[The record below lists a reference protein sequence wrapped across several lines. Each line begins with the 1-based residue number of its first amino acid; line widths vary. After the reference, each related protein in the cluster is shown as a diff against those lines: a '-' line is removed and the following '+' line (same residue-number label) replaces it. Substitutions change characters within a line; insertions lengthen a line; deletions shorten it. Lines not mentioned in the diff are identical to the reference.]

1 MIKKEKG
8 ITLVALVITII
19 VLLILAGV
27 TIAMVVGDN
36 GILTRSR
43 QSKFESIES
52 EVQEKIKMAM
62 SDLAA
67 DIETEEATNSSVSYK
82 GSDVVTILERTLGSG
97 NIAENSGAGKYKVEF
112 VKSGPTTTNIKST
125 TGQNAVVIDSN
136 TTETSISIEYNSEAL
151 TKSAK
156 KGWTGP
162 LKYSYSLNNYQITE
176 GESSANNNGGY

>member
-1 MIKKEKG
+1 MLKKEKG

-52 EVQEKIKMAM
+52 EIEEKVEMAM
-62 SDLAA
+62 SDLEADMQANDSNAA
-67 DIETEEATNSSVSYK
+67 YTETEVCN
-82 GSDVVTILERTLGSG
+82 ILERTLGDGKILNKAAADGNYKITFGTTVIEKKTDSHTSAIPDTGTVNTITVEYLSG
-97 NIAENSGAGKYKVEF
+97 
-112 VKSGPTTTNIKST
+112 
-125 TGQNAVVIDSN
+125 D
-136 TTETSISIEYNSEAL
+136 L

-162 LKYSYSLNNYQITE
+162 LHYEYKMSNYLIEDQD
-176 GESSANNNGGY
+176 SAAEDVNNGNY